1 MSPAGYLKDQ
11 AYAWRCMI
19 SHVRDK
25 AVAFANIKAKQR
37 DVSMSIDSKSHPSFL
52 APICDIVATS
62 IAKKTKQIVKCPF
75 AKFKHLMKASSSDDD
90 DDDDDDD
97 ECDDREADPGSL
109 AATAVFEGYSQ
120 YFGAAIIRYDSG
132 AIEKAV
138 NYSQDLADG
147 FAVAHFADKS
157 IKLEIPNSRVQED
170 GKLKVR
176 LLVNVSVYEFFEL
189 YTPNIF
195 ATNTPQV
202 FYTFQYCQSY
212 VVFVRCAVCS
222 MLLSEAT

>member
-1 MSPAGYLKDQ
+1 MKIGVVVRGVEGFEPWVPSLLKFFELNPEGSFIQEDVEQGLAVHHGKEEHRASIQMLASSQHGKQMSPAEYLKDQ

-25 AVAFANIKAKQR
+25 AVAFANIKAKQS

-90 DDDDDDD
+90 DDDD
-97 ECDDREADPGSL
+97 ECDDREADAGSL
-109 AATAVFEGYSQ
+109 AATAVFEDYSQ

-132 AIEKAV
+132 AIENAV
-138 NYSQDLADG
+138 NY
-147 FAVAHFADKS
+147 
-157 IKLEIPNSRVQED
+157 
-170 GKLKVR
+170 
-176 LLVNVSVYEFFEL
+176 
-189 YTPNIF
+189 
-195 ATNTPQV
+195 
-202 FYTFQYCQSY
+202 
-212 VVFVRCAVCS
+212 
-222 MLLSEAT
+222 